1 MIMFKKIRSKIGKR
15 ILRKRLRKISR
26 SRTLL
31 NFDSSHSVGVIFKAE
46 DNSQIEI
53 IRQFLTFLTE
63 KKNNIC
69 AIGFVDNKKIP
80 DFLMLK
86 KGYNFFCRKD
96 LNLYF
101 LPNNPLVS
109 DFLSKPF
116 DILIDL
122 SLDHH
127 LALDYIVSMSNA
139 RFKIG
144 PLKQNLNCY
153 DFMIDLKSKAGVE
166 PLIENIKHYTEVFC
180 NSHQLKTVSL

>member
-1 MIMFKKIRSKIGKR
+1 MVLFKKLRLKIGKR

-26 SRTLL
+26 SCALF
-31 NFDSSHSVGVIFKAE
+31 NFDNAHSVGVIFKAE
-46 DNSQIEI
+46 DNKQIEI
-53 IRQFLTFLTE
+53 IRNFLQYLTE

-69 AIGFVDNKKIP
+69 AIGFVDNKRIP

-96 LNLYF
+96 LNIYF

-122 SLDHH
+122 SLEKH

-139 RFKIG
+139 KFKIG
-144 PLKQNLNCY
+144 PLKQNRHSY
-153 DFMIDLKSKAGVE
+153 DLMIDIKSTAGVE
-166 PLIENIKHYTEVFC
+166 PLIENIKHYTKVFC
-180 NSHQLKTVSL
+180 DSQ